1 MSKTLSTVDDTLDRV
16 YLYGMNGGLGYEK
29 FENELSP
36 NDAKASLRT
45 LVEEMMEEVIGEDE
59 IYLGRTSPTQYQLD
73 RIGNINRLRSEQR
86 ENVPK
91 LLEQMF
97 GGRDE

>member
-36 NDAKASLRT
+36 NDAIAQLRS
-45 LVEEMMEEVIGEDE
+45 LVEKKMYELIGGRDDDEKFKDLSKYKQRKVIIEYE
-59 IYLGRTSPTQYQLD
+59 QRVK
-73 RIGNINRLRSEQR
+73 QR

-91 LLEQMF
+91 LLDQMF